1 MAGGKFIVDLNTQ
14 MALDNNPILYIYN
27 VPIPLKIGSV
37 LKLNHNIFFFYYH
50 DRDYIMYV
58 RLYYI
63 DDVAT
68 IVIIPPL
75 PEGGGGYTVLPLSV
89 CPFAKISVVKELNIH
104 L

>member
-1 MAGGKFIVDLNTQ
+1 
-14 MALDNNPILYIYN
+14 
-27 VPIPLKIGSV
+27 
-37 LKLNHNIFFFYYH
+37 
-50 DRDYIMYV
+50 MYV

-75 PEGGGGYTVLPLSV
+75 PEGGGYTVLPLSA

-104 L
+104 LWKTDLIANVKKIIIKLN

>member
-1 MAGGKFIVDLNTQ
+1 
-14 MALDNNPILYIYN
+14 
-27 VPIPLKIGSV
+27 
-37 LKLNHNIFFFYYH
+37 
-50 DRDYIMYV
+50 MYV

-104 L
+104 LWKTDLIENVKKNYNQVEFNDKYLIVWLCSFTII